1 MMDKRC
7 KRAVVAMID
16 LAKHGKEGPVKLAD
30 LARRQH
36 LSGSYYEQMFSKL
49 KKAGLVAVVRGPG
62 GGYQITNIDMSVVSI
77 VEAISGKQPCSDKGW
92 GVVVKKV
99 GDVMRQ
105 TKLKD
110 LLL

>member
-7 KRAVVAMID
+7 KRAVVAMRD
-16 LAKHGKEGPVKLAD
+16 LAEHGKDRPVKLAD

-36 LSGSYYEQMFSKL
+36 LSGSYYEQIFSKL

-62 GGYQITNIDMSVVSI
+62 GGYQISNIDMSVDSI
-77 VEAISGKQPCSDKGW
+77 VEAISGKQPCSDRGW

-99 GDVMRQ
+99 GNELKGI
-105 TKLKD
+105 KLRD